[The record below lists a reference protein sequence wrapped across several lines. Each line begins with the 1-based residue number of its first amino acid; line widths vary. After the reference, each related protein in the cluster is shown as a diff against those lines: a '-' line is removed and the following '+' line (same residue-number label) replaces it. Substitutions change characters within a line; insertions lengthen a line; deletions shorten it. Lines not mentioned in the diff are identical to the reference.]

1 MANPINRVAAYE
13 DLFDLPDNVVGEI
26 FNGELVT
33 HPRPSPR
40 HSRAASMVGVL
51 LGGSFDFKA
60 IGDDNG
66 WWILDEPE
74 CHPGADIIVPDIA
87 GWRKATLPDLPETAW
102 FAVRPDWVCE
112 VVSAATAKYDRGVK
126 REIYAREG
134 VPHYWIVDPAARVIE
149 VLSLEN
155 GIWVQAALVADDQVV
170 NIVPFE
176 SLPFDLSV
184 LWA

>member
-1 MANPINRVAAYE
+1 M
-13 DLFDLPDNVVGEI
+13 
-26 FNGELVT
+26 
-33 HPRPSPR
+33 
-40 HSRAASMVGVL
+40 
-51 LGGSFDFKA
+51 
-60 IGDDNG
+60 
-66 WWILDEPE
+66 
-74 CHPGADIIVPDIA
+74 
-87 GWRKATLPDLPETAW
+87 
-102 FAVRPDWVCE
+102 CE
-112 VVSAATAKYDRGVK
+112 VVSPATAKYDRGVK

>member
-1 MANPINRVAAYE
+1 MAKPVNRIATYE

-26 FNGELVT
+26 FGGDLVT

-60 IGDDNG
+60 IGDENG

-74 CHPGADIIVPDIA
+74 CHPGADIVVPEIA
-87 GWRKATLPDLPETAW
+87 GWRKANLADLPETAW
-102 FAVRPDWVCE
+102 FGTRPDWVCE
-112 VVSAATAKYDRGVK
+112 VISPATAKYDRGVK

-134 VPHYWIVDPAARVIE
+134 VPFYWIVDPVARMVE
-149 VLSLEN
+149 VFTLKN
-155 GIWVQAALVADDQVV
+155 GIWVQEALVADDEVV
-170 NIVPFE
+170 NLVPFE

-184 LWA
+184 LWV